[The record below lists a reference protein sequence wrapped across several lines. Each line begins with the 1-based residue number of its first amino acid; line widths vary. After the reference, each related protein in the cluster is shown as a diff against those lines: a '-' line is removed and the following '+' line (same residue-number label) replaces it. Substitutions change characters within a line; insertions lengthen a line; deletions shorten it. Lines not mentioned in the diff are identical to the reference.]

1 MYRNLG
7 ASRLIGILSN
17 HKQIY
22 RSNISK
28 STSRLKSTNSIR
40 EVTIGNVTKEIKTQN
55 SELVPRKFCK

>member
-17 HKQIY
+17 NKIY
-22 RSNISK
+22 RPNISK